1 MKQTERTSTGSPFLT
16 MYRLFWEIG
25 CNINGMKNVFS
36 DHKLSLLKLKNLKI
50 YFEVSICFGYQIPY
64 A

>member
-25 CNINGMKNVFS
+25 CNINGMKNVFR
-36 DHKLSLLKLKNLKI
+36 DHKLSLLKI
-50 YFEVSICFGYQIPY
+50 YFEVSICFGFQIPY